1 MCLRFSRRQVLH
13 RYHLPVYVF
22 REEENFLSF
31 ESYLIYRRFERGK
44 TLQKDEKIFEKFFRA
59 VFPQRFPHR
68 RAAPRGRF
76 SSETYGHP
84 QQRRK
89 KNGAA
94 IDLLCRICPVKQ
106 RIESDDR
113 HTQAR
118 HDDVVDDVIGGG
130 ERYAQYVR
138 DECAREDLHYGSVG
152 VVDAVADGDE
162 LEIGKEKG
170 EPPQHPHV
178 ILARKGVFPAV
189 MKYALGTIF
198 TMASSVEVLSTRS
211 IPS

>member
-1 MCLRFSRRQVLH
+1 M
-13 RYHLPVYVF
+13 
-22 REEENFLSF
+22 
-31 ESYLIYRRFERGK
+31 
-44 TLQKDEKIFEKFFRA
+44 
-59 VFPQRFPHR
+59 FPQRFPHPAR
-68 RAAPRGRF
+68 RYAGTVLKRSTRASAAAAEEKRGGDRP
-76 SSETYGHP
+76 S
-84 QQRRK
+84 
-89 KNGAA
+89 
-94 IDLLCRICPVKQ
+94 CRICPVKQ

-113 HTQAR
+113 HAQAR

-130 ERYAQYVR
+130 ERHPQHVR
-138 DECAREDLHYGSVG
+138 DERAREDLHYGSVG

-162 LEIGKEKG
+162 LEIGKEKS

>member
-1 MCLRFSRRQVLH
+1 MKNFFGRCFRN
-13 RYHLPVYVF
+13 VF
-22 REEENFLSF
+22 R
-31 ESYLIYRRFERGK
+31 
-44 TLQKDEKIFEKFFRA
+44 T
-59 VFPQRFPHR
+59 R
-68 RAAPRGRF
+68 RAATRGRF
-76 SSETYGHP
+76 SSEICGHT

-113 HTQAR
+113 HAQAR
-118 HDDVVDDVIGGG
+118 HDDIVDDVIGGG
-130 ERYAQYVR
+130 ERYAQHVR

-170 EPPQHPHV
+170 EPAQHPHV
-178 ILARKGVFPAV
+178 IFARKGVFPAV